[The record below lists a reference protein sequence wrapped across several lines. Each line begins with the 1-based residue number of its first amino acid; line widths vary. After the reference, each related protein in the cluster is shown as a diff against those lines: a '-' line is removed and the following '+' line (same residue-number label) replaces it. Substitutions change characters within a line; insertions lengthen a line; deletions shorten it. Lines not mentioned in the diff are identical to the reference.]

1 MQKGESKK
9 KRNATI
15 QEGRVTRSA
24 RQPKQQEVLVDP
36 YDLPFNA
43 ERLKDLID
51 KRFNNPNRELSKV
64 PSMENLVYDM
74 KENFVKAD
82 RYWIAKVRPERFPAS
97 TKARVLYRPEIVD
110 NLMNALEA
118 SQSEDQVGIM
128 IKGPQG
134 IGKSFSIVNL
144 VLHLMST
151 GKYLV
156 TFIPNCEDWD
166 NLSDF
171 YDVIC
176 ESLRIDKTQP
186 DLQIIDKNYENLKK
200 FLKYISDE
208 LDVIGVK
215 WVFVFDQI
223 NRLFAR
229 PEHEKVRDIGTLP
242 FPFNMI
248 KKVALPGRITSIISA
263 PANNEV
269 AYQESQEG
277 FDDFDH
283 PTSFTK
289 EELRVLYKEQL
300 NGLDLG
306 DFHYLTGFVPLYVSS
321 YFKTTES
328 DYFDE
333 VIRVVKFSLISLETQ
348 YGDSSVGTAKWK
360 EAVDVSVRML
370 VGAKLESQPN
380 FYDRKFTYFSGKK
393 YPKALFPLVEAAFLE
408 IMWDNLIDYIDNNER
423 LLLEV
428 CKDTQIT
435 NDVRGRVF
443 ELLVIRR
450 LQRNQEQT
458 KTKIPGL
465 AIPSRKHMKVQTFQ
479 GMSTLPI
486 LDEDQSLFR
495 MWVPCVGNFA
505 AVDVILEL
513 ASQVWAIQIH
523 VSRHSDVSARFVKMC
538 EDAGWFQSHNDSVH
552 LLYLSPTTAI
562 KKESEDRLNKNQDE
576 RLKVWFASLQDLDC
590 LKSIKWVRCPLKND
604 V

>member
-1 MQKGESKK
+1 MFVINSQKASGGSDRR
-9 KRNATI
+9 RNNY
-15 QEGRVTRSA
+15 
-24 RQPKQQEVLVDP
+24 QPE
-36 YDLPFNA
+36 LPFDD
-43 ERLKDLID
+43 ELLKELIEQ
-51 KRFNNPNRELSKV
+51 RFNNPNRELSKV
-64 PSMENLVYDM
+64 PSMENLVYDIE
-74 KENFVKAD
+74 KNFIPED
-82 RYWIAKVRPERFPAS
+82 RYWITKVRPERFDAS
-97 TKARVLYRPEIVD
+97 AQSNVLYRPEIVD

-118 SQSEDQVGIM
+118 SQIEDQRGIM
-128 IKGPQG
+128 VKGPPG

-144 VLHLMST
+144 VLRLMST

-156 TFIPNCEDWD
+156 TFIPDCNQWRDTT
-166 NLSDF
+166 DF

-176 ESLRIDKTQP
+176 ASIGSTP
-186 DLQIIDKNYENLKK
+186 SALQIIRG
-200 FLKYISDE
+200 ISDDTTYKGLKTFMKHISDLLE
-208 LDVIGVK
+208 ENGVQ

-223 NRLFAR
+223 NGLFVKPGCEGKKRFSA
-229 PEHEKVRDIGTLP
+229 LP
-242 FPFNMI
+242 FPYNM
-248 KKVALPGRITSIISA
+248 VEAVTDPGRITSIISA
-263 PANNEV
+263 SANNEL
-269 AYQESQEG
+269 AYKESHEG
-277 FDDFDH
+277 FEDFDH
-283 PTSFTK
+283 PTSLSE

-333 VIRVVKFSLISLETQ
+333 VVRVVKFSLISLETQ

-380 FYDRKFTYFSGKK
+380 FYDRKFTYFSEKK

-450 LQRNQEQT
+450 LQRNPKQT

-590 LKSIKWVRCPLKND
+590 LKSIKWVRRPLKND